1 MQRLYIVNQKKRCT
15 ATRPYLTV
23 NKMKT
28 VKIHLILSCLF
39 IFSILSCN
47 QKKEQKIETTSISQ
61 PEMVLDL
68 LDLQANNKLGKDTL
82 VTIANDP
89 VYHKAKKY
97 KAVSASLLVKTEIEL
112 NKIDSKNT
120 KIVFECVD
128 GYKPEMPLELFLNA
142 NPFLA
147 FEDVDAPKGSKW
159 EPILKEGN
167 EMNAE
172 PFYIVYPS
180 ISEKDSRYKWPYNL
194 VKIYLE
200 PLNKSTLELYPLK
213 NKKLETGY
221 TLFKNQ
227 CLTCHS
233 INGIGGTMGPELNY
247 PKSVTEYWKE
257 NELVNYIVN
266 PASFRNKVK
275 MPTLGITKQ
284 QSQEIVD
291 YLKYMSENKK
301 KI

>member
-1 MQRLYIVNQKKRCT
+1 MNKSIIYI
-15 ATRPYLTV
+15 
-23 NKMKT
+23 
-28 VKIHLILSCLF
+28 LISCLF

-47 QKKEQKIETTSISQ
+47 QKKEQKVEAKSISQ
-61 PEMVLDL
+61 LEIKLDL
-68 LDLQANNKLGKDTL
+68 LDLQAKNKLGKDTI
-82 VTIANDP
+82 VAITKDP

-97 KAVSASLLVKTEIEL
+97 KAVNASILIKNEIDL
-112 NKIDSKNT
+112 TKIDPKNT
-120 KIVFECVD
+120 KIVFECSD
-128 GYKPEMPLELFLNA
+128 GYKPEMPLELFLKA
-142 NPFLA
+142 NPYLA
-147 FEDVDAPKGSKW
+147 FQDVDAPKGAKW
-159 EPILKEGN
+159 EPIIKDGT

-172 PFYIVYPS
+172 PFYIVYTS
-180 ISEKDSRYKWPYNL
+180 VSEKDSRYKWPYNL

-213 NKKLETGY
+213 NRKLETGY

-247 PKSVTEYWKE
+247 PRSVTEYWKE
-257 NELVNYIVN
+257 KELVDYIVN
-266 PASFRNKVK
+266 PASFRYKVK

-301 KI
+301 KL

>member
-1 MQRLYIVNQKKRCT
+1 
-15 ATRPYLTV
+15 
-23 NKMKT
+23 MKT
-28 VKIHLILSCLF
+28 AKIHLILSCLF
-39 IFSILSCN
+39 IFSLLSCN
-47 QKKEQKIETTSISQ
+47 QKKEQKVETTSIAQ
-61 PEMVLDL
+61 TEIKLDL
-68 LDLQANNKLGKDTL
+68 SELQAKNKLGKDTV
-82 VTIANDP
+82 VTIGNDP
-89 VYHKAKKY
+89 VYHKEKKY
-97 KAVSASLLVKTEIEL
+97 KAVSASHLIQNEIDL
-112 NKIDSKNT
+112 TKIDPKKT

-142 NPFLA
+142 NPYLA
-147 FEDVDAPKGSKW
+147 FEDMDAPRGAKW
-159 EPILKEGN
+159 EPIIKDGN

-172 PFYIVYPS
+172 PFYIVYTS
-180 ISEKDSRYKWPYNL
+180 ISEKDTRYKWPYNL

-213 NKKLETGY
+213 NRKLETGY

-257 NELVNYIVN
+257 NELVDYIVN

-275 MPTLGITKQ
+275 MPTLGLSKQ
-284 QSQEIVD
+284 QSQQIVD

>member
-1 MQRLYIVNQKKRCT
+1 L
-15 ATRPYLTV
+15 
-23 NKMKT
+23 NKT
-28 VKIHLILSCLF
+28 IIHILISCFF

-47 QKKEQKIETTSISQ
+47 QKKEQKVEGTTIVQ
-61 PEMVLDL
+61 AEIKLDL
-68 LDLQANNKLGKDTL
+68 LDLQTKNKLGKDTI

-89 VYHKAKKY
+89 VYHKEKKY
-97 KAVSASLLVKTEIEL
+97 KAVSAFLLIKNEIDL
-112 NKIDSKNT
+112 TIIDPKNT
-120 KIVFECVD
+120 KIVFECRD
-128 GYKPEMPLELFLNA
+128 GYKPEMPLELFLKS
-142 NPFLA
+142 NPYLA
-147 FEDVDAPKGSKW
+147 FQDVDAPKGVKW
-159 EPILKEGN
+159 EMILKDGN
-167 EMNAE
+167 EMNAD

-180 ISEKDSRYKWPYNL
+180 VSSKDARYKWPYNL

-213 NKKLETGY
+213 NRKLEMGY
-221 TLFKNQ
+221 TLFKNH
-227 CLTCHS
+227 CLTCHA

-266 PASFRNKVK
+266 PASFRHKVK

>member
-1 MQRLYIVNQKKRCT
+1 MFLCSKKKLKNILNKPIIHIV
-15 ATRPYLTV
+15 
-23 NKMKT
+23 
-28 VKIHLILSCLF
+28 ISCFF
-39 IFSILSCN
+39 IFSFLSCN
-47 QKKEQKIETTSISQ
+47 QKKEQKGTTIAIAQ
-61 PEMVLDL
+61 AEIKLDL
-68 LDLQANNKLGKDTL
+68 LDLQKKNKLGKDTI

-97 KAVSASLLVKTEIEL
+97 KAVNALVLIKNEIDL
-112 NKIDSKNT
+112 TKIDPKNT
-120 KIVFECVD
+120 KIVFECID

-142 NPFLA
+142 NPYLA
-147 FEDVDAPKGSKW
+147 FEDVDAPKGAQW
-159 EPILKEGN
+159 EPIIKNEN
-167 EMNAE
+167 EMNAA

-180 ISEKDSRYKWPYNL
+180 VSEKYSQYKWPYNL

-200 PLNKSTLELYPLK
+200 PLNQSTKELFPAKNKALEL
-213 NKKLETGY
+213 GY
-221 TLFKNQ
+221 TLFTNK
-227 CLTCHS
+227 CLTCHA

-257 NELVNYIVN
+257 NELVDYIVN

-275 MPTLGITKQ
+275 MPTLGISKQ

-301 KI
+301 KS

>member
-1 MQRLYIVNQKKRCT
+1 M
-15 ATRPYLTV
+15 
-23 NKMKT
+23 NKS
-28 VKIHLILSCLF
+28 IIPILISCLF

-47 QKKEQKIETTSISQ
+47 QKKEQKVEAKSISQ
-61 PEMVLDL
+61 LEIKLDL
-68 LDLQANNKLGKDTL
+68 LDLQAKNKLGKDTV
-82 VTIANDP
+82 VTIAKDP

-97 KAVSASLLVKTEIEL
+97 KAVNASLLIQNEIDL
-112 NKIDSKNT
+112 TKIDPKNT
-120 KIVFECVD
+120 KIVFECSD

-142 NPFLA
+142 NPYLA
-147 FEDVDAPKGSKW
+147 YQDVDAPKGAKW
-159 EPILKEGN
+159 EPIIKDGN

-172 PFYIVYPS
+172 PFYIVYTS

-194 VKIYLE
+194 VRIYLE
-200 PLNKSTLELYPLK
+200 PLNKSIIELFPLK
-213 NKKLETGY
+213 NRKLESGY
-221 TLFKNQ
+221 VLFKNY
-227 CLTCHS
+227 CITCHG

-247 PKSVTEYWKE
+247 PRSVTEYWKE
-257 NELVNYIVN
+257 KELVDYIVN
-266 PASFRNKVK
+266 PASFRYKVK

>member
-1 MQRLYIVNQKKRCT
+1 
-15 ATRPYLTV
+15 
-23 NKMKT
+23 MKI
-28 VKIHLILSCLF
+28 VKIHHILSCLI
-39 IFSILSCN
+39 IFSFLSCN
-47 QKKEQKIETTSISQ
+47 QKKEPKVATTSIAAT
-61 PEMVLDL
+61 EIKLDL
-68 LDLQANNKLGKDTL
+68 LELQAKNKLGKDTV
-82 VTIANDP
+82 VTIVNDP

-97 KAVSASLLVKTEIEL
+97 KAVSASLLIQNEIDL
-112 NKIDSKNT
+112 TKIDPKNT

-142 NPFLA
+142 NPYLA
-147 FEDVDAPKGSKW
+147 YQDVDAPKGSNW
-159 EPILKEGN
+159 ETILKDGN

-172 PFYIVYPS
+172 PFYIVYTS
-180 ISEKDSRYKWPYNL
+180 VSGKDSLYKWPYNL

-200 PLNKSTLELYPLK
+200 PLNKSTIELFPLK
-213 NKKLETGY
+213 NRKLQSGY

-227 CLTCHS
+227 CLTCHA

-257 NELVNYIVN
+257 NELVDYIVN
-266 PASFRNKVK
+266 PAAYRNKAR
-275 MPTLGITKQ
+275 MPTLGLTQQ
-284 QSQEIVD
+284 QSREIVD

>member
-1 MQRLYIVNQKKRCT
+1 
-15 ATRPYLTV
+15 
-23 NKMKT
+23 MKT
-28 VKIHLILSCLF
+28 VKIHILISCLIILSF
-39 IFSILSCN
+39 LSCN
-47 QKKEQKIETTSISQ
+47 QKKEQKVAAKSSSQ
-61 PEMVLDL
+61 PEIKLDL
-68 LDLQANNKLGKDTL
+68 LDLQKSNKLGKDT
-82 VTIANDP
+82 VITIINDP

-97 KAVSASLLVKTEIEL
+97 KAVNAALLIKNEIDL
-112 NKIDSKNT
+112 TKIDPKNT
-120 KIVFECVD
+120 KIVFECID

-142 NPFLA
+142 KPYLA
-147 FEDVDAPKGSKW
+147 FQDVDAPRGTKW
-159 EPILKEGN
+159 EPIIKDGN
-167 EMNAE
+167 EMNAD
-172 PFYIVYPS
+172 PFYIVYTS
-180 ISEKDSRYKWPYNL
+180 VSEKDTRYKWPYNL

-213 NKKLETGY
+213 NRKLESGY

-227 CLTCHS
+227 CLTCHA

-257 NELVNYIVN
+257 NELVDYIVN
-266 PASFRNKVK
+266 PASFRYKVK

>member
-1 MQRLYIVNQKKRCT
+1 M
-15 ATRPYLTV
+15 
-23 NKMKT
+23 NKS
-28 VKIHLILSCLF
+28 IIPILISCLF

-47 QKKEQKIETTSISQ
+47 QKKEQKVEAKSISQ
-61 PEMVLDL
+61 LEIKLDL
-68 LDLQANNKLGKDTL
+68 LDLQAKNKLGKDTV
-82 VTIANDP
+82 VTIAKDP

-97 KAVSASLLVKTEIEL
+97 KAVNASLLIQNEIDL
-112 NKIDSKNT
+112 TKIDPKNT
-120 KIVFECVD
+120 KIVFECSD

-142 NPFLA
+142 NPYLA
-147 FEDVDAPKGSKW
+147 YQDVDAPKGAKW
-159 EPILKEGN
+159 EPIIKDGN
-167 EMNAE
+167 KMNAE
-172 PFYIVYPS
+172 PFYIVYTS
-180 ISEKDSRYKWPYNL
+180 VSEKDSRYKWPYNL

-213 NKKLETGY
+213 NRKLETGY

-233 INGIGGTMGPELNY
+233 INGIGGAMGPELNY
-247 PKSVTEYWKE
+247 PRSVTEYWKE
-257 NELVNYIVN
+257 KELVDYIVN
-266 PASFRNKVK
+266 PASFRYKVK

>member
-1 MQRLYIVNQKKRCT
+1 
-15 ATRPYLTV
+15 
-23 NKMKT
+23 MKT
-28 VKIHLILSCLF
+28 VKIHILISCLIILSF
-39 IFSILSCN
+39 LSCN
-47 QKKEQKIETTSISQ
+47 QKNEQEVEAKSISQ
-61 PEMVLDL
+61 PEIKLDL
-68 LDLQANNKLGKDTL
+68 LDLQKSNKLGKDT
-82 VTIANDP
+82 VITIINDP

-97 KAVSASLLVKTEIEL
+97 KAVNTAILIKNEIDL
-112 NKIDSKNT
+112 TKLDPKNT
-120 KIVFECVD
+120 KIVFECID

-142 NPFLA
+142 NPYLA
-147 FEDVDAPKGSKW
+147 FQDLDAPKGNKW
-159 EPILKEGN
+159 EPIVKDGN
-167 EMNAE
+167 EMNAA
-172 PFYIVYPS
+172 PFYIVYTS
-180 ISEKDSRYKWPYNL
+180 VSEKDTRYKWPYNL

-213 NKKLETGY
+213 NRKLEAGY
-221 TLFKNQ
+221 NLFKNQ

-233 INGIGGTMGPELNY
+233 INAIGGTMGPELNY

-257 NELVNYIVN
+257 KELVDYIVN
-266 PASFRNKVK
+266 PASFRYKVT

>member
-1 MQRLYIVNQKKRCT
+1 
-15 ATRPYLTV
+15 
-23 NKMKT
+23 MKIN
-28 VKIHLILSCLF
+28 KIHLILFCLF
-39 IFSILSCN
+39 IISFLSCN
-47 QKKEQKIETTSISQ
+47 QKKEQKIEATTFAQTEIK
-61 PEMVLDL
+61 LDL
-68 LDLQANNKLGKDTL
+68 LELQKKNKLGKDTV

-89 VYHKAKKY
+89 VYHKEKKY
-97 KAVSASLLVKTEIEL
+97 KAVNASLLIKNQIDLT
-112 NKIDSKNT
+112 KIDPKNT
-120 KIVFECVD
+120 KIVFECID

-142 NPFLA
+142 NPYLA
-147 FEDVDAPKGSKW
+147 FEDIDAPKGAKW
-159 EPILKEGN
+159 EPIIKDGN
-167 EMNAE
+167 EMNAA
-172 PFYIVYPS
+172 PFYIVYTG

-200 PLNKSTLELYPLK
+200 TLNKSTIELYPLK
-213 NKKLETGY
+213 DRKLETGY

-227 CLTCHS
+227 CLTCHA

-257 NELVNYIVN
+257 NELVDYIVN

-301 KI
+301 KL

>member
-1 MQRLYIVNQKKRCT
+1 M
-15 ATRPYLTV
+15 
-23 NKMKT
+23 NKP
-28 VKIHLILSCLF
+28 IINIIISSFF
-39 IFSILSCN
+39 IFSFLSCD
-47 QKKEQKIETTSISQ
+47 QKKEQKVELTTIAQ
-61 PEMVLDL
+61 AEIKLDL
-68 LDLQANNKLGKDTL
+68 LDLQKKNRLGKDTV

-89 VYHKAKKY
+89 VYHKEKKY
-97 KAVSASLLVKTEIEL
+97 NAVSASVLIKNEIDL
-112 NKIDSKNT
+112 TKIDPKNT
-120 KIVFECVD
+120 KIVFECID
-128 GYKPEMPLELFLNA
+128 GYKPEMPLELFIKS
-142 NPFLA
+142 NPYLA
-147 FEDVDAPKGSKW
+147 FKDVDAPKGAKW
-159 EPILKEGN
+159 EPIIKNGN

-172 PFYIVYPS
+172 PFYIVYTS
-180 ISEKDSRYKWPYNL
+180 VSEKDSRYKWPYNL

-200 PLNKSTLELYPLK
+200 PLNKSTIELFPLK

-233 INGIGGTMGPELNY
+233 INGIGGTMGPELNF

-257 NELVNYIVN
+257 NELVDYIVN

-301 KI
+301 KL

>member
-1 MQRLYIVNQKKRCT
+1 
-15 ATRPYLTV
+15 
-23 NKMKT
+23 MKT
-28 VKIHLILSCLF
+28 IKIHLILFCFF
-39 IFSILSCN
+39 IFSFLSCN
-47 QKKEQKIETTSISQ
+47 QKKEQKIESTTIVQ
-61 PEMVLDL
+61 TEIKLDL
-68 LDLQANNKLGKDTL
+68 LDLQKKNKLGKDT
-82 VTIANDP
+82 VVKIENDP
-89 VYHKAKKY
+89 VYHKQKKY
-97 KAVSASLLVKTEIEL
+97 KAVNVSLLIKNQIDLT
-112 NKIDSKNT
+112 KIDPKNT
-120 KIVFECVD
+120 KIVFECID

-142 NPFLA
+142 NPYLA
-147 FEDVDAPKGSKW
+147 FEDIDAPKGAKW
-159 EPILKEGN
+159 EPIIKDGN
-167 EMNAE
+167 EMNAA
-172 PFYIVYPS
+172 PFYIVYTG

-200 PLNKSTLELYPLK
+200 TLNKSTIELYPLK
-213 NKKLETGY
+213 DRKLETGY

-227 CLTCHS
+227 CLTCHA

-257 NELVNYIVN
+257 NELVDYIVN

-301 KI
+301 KYK

>member
-1 MQRLYIVNQKKRCT
+1 MEIK
-15 ATRPYLTV
+15 
-23 NKMKT
+23 
-28 VKIHLILSCLF
+28 
-39 IFSILSCN
+39 
-47 QKKEQKIETTSISQ
+47 
-61 PEMVLDL
+61 LDL
-68 LDLQANNKLGKDTL
+68 LDLETKNKLGKDTI
-82 VTIANDP
+82 VTIINDP

-97 KAVSASLLVKTEIEL
+97 KAVSASLLIKNEIDL
-112 NKIDSKNT
+112 TKIDPKNT
-120 KIVFECVD
+120 KIIFECRD
-128 GYKPEMPLELFLNA
+128 GYKPEMPLELFLKA
-142 NPFLA
+142 NPYLA
-147 FEDVDAPKGSKW
+147 FQDSDAPQGAKW
-159 EPILKEGN
+159 ETIVKNGN

-172 PFYIVYPS
+172 PFYIVYTS
-180 ISEKDSRYKWPYNL
+180 VSEKDTRYKWPYNL

-213 NKKLETGY
+213 NRKLESGY

-257 NELVNYIVN
+257 NELVDYVVN
-266 PASFRNKVK
+266 PSSFRTKVK

-301 KI
+301 KL

>member
-1 MQRLYIVNQKKRCT
+1 VKIN
-15 ATRPYLTV
+15 
-23 NKMKT
+23 
-28 VKIHLILSCLF
+28 KIHLILFCLF
-39 IFSILSCN
+39 IISVLSCN
-47 QKKEQKIETTSISQ
+47 QKKELKIEAISFAQ
-61 PEMVLDL
+61 TEIKLDL
-68 LDLQANNKLGKDTL
+68 LDLQKKNKLGKDTV

-89 VYHKAKKY
+89 VYHKEKKY
-97 KAVSASLLVKTEIEL
+97 KAVNADVLIKNQIDLT
-112 NKIDSKNT
+112 KIDPKNT
-120 KIVFECVD
+120 KIVFECID

-142 NPFLA
+142 NPYLA
-147 FEDVDAPKGSKW
+147 FEDIDAPKGAKW
-159 EPILKEGN
+159 EPIIKDGK
-167 EMNAE
+167 EMNAA
-172 PFYIVYPS
+172 PFYIVYTG

-194 VKIYLE
+194 VEIYLE
-200 PLNKSTLELYPLK
+200 PLNKSTIELYPLK
-213 NKKLETGY
+213 NSKLESGY

-227 CLTCHS
+227 CLTCHA

-257 NELVNYIVN
+257 NELVDYIVN

-301 KI
+301 KYK